1 MKKLLLFAFA
11 LFTASFC
18 FADAFSH
25 ALEQPV
31 GIQWEGAAVRDAFNR
46 IHEQTGVPIWVDR
59 RVVPDVKI
67 TGSFQNA
74 TLPQI
79 LREAVYSDFLKA
91 QDLELTQTGT
101 LLYVGPKSFTQILR
115 TLCELKREE
124 LRENLKSP
132 EQKKWLTDHA
142 LKWDRLA
149 EPKGIL
155 RDLAEKEN
163 LTVKGFKSVPH
174 DLWPEKSFPV
184 VCPLDAFLL
193 ILGQFDLTLSFTK
206 DGAEIV
212 PLVPEEIVLTKVY
225 SVKKLSSKKLAVV
238 KEAFPGTKIKQKGEK
253 VQIRGLAEVH
263 EFLASNSGAAD
274 AQISVGSFTMAQL
287 GGGTSSAG
295 RTPDGV
301 DRSMEVFSLKF
312 SLPFWPAMKQLCKQ
326 QNLELEADTDD
337 LVAAGI
343 DLAQV
348 VSVDLKNVSLEKIFQ
363 EIANA
368 AGCEARLVGNKV
380 IVRVK
385 K

>member
-1 MKKLLLFAFA
+1 MKKILLFAYA
-11 LFTASFC
+11 LLAASFC
-18 FADAFSH
+18 FADAFSR

-31 GIQWEGAAVRDAFNR
+31 GIQWEGSPVRDAFNR
-46 IHEQTGVPIWVDR
+46 IHNQTGVPIWVDR

-79 LREAVYSDFLKA
+79 LREALYSDFLKE
-91 QDLELTQTGT
+91 QDLELTQTGA

-124 LRENLKSP
+124 LKENLKSS
-132 EQKKWLTDHA
+132 EQKKWLNDHP

-149 EPKGIL
+149 EPKAIL
-155 RDLAEKEN
+155 NDLAEKEN
-163 LTVKGFKSVPH
+163 LTVKGLKLVPH

-184 VCPLDAFLL
+184 VSTLDAFLL

-225 SVKKLSSKKLAVV
+225 SAKKASSKKLAAV
-238 KEAFPGTKIKQKGEK
+238 KEAFPGTKIKQKAEK
-253 VQIRGLAEVH
+253 VQVRGLAEVH
-263 EFLASNSGAAD
+263 DFLASDSGASG
-274 AQISVGSFTMAQL
+274 QLSVGSFTLAQL

-295 RTPDGV
+295 RTPEGV

-312 SLPFWPAMKQLCKQ
+312 SLPFWPAMRQLCKQ
-326 QNLELEADTDD
+326 QNLELVADTDE

-343 DLAQV
+343 DLEQI

-363 EIANA
+363 EIAKA

-380 IVRVK
+380 IVKAK

>member
-11 LFTASFC
+11 LLAASFC
-18 FADAFSH
+18 FADAFPH
-25 ALEQPV
+25 VLEQPV

-59 RVVPDVKI
+59 RVVPDTKI

-91 QDLELTQTGT
+91 QNLELTQTGS
-101 LLYVGPKSFTQILR
+101 LLYVGPKSFAQILR

-124 LRENLKSP
+124 LKANLKSP

-142 LKWDRLA
+142 LKWERLA
-149 EPKGIL
+149 EPKAIL
-155 RDLAEKEN
+155 KDLAEKEN
-163 LTVKGFKSVPH
+163 LTVKGFKTVPH
-174 DLWPEKSFPV
+174 DLWPAKSFPA

-212 PLVPEEIVLTKVY
+212 PLAPEEIVLTKVY
-225 SVKKLSSKKLAVV
+225 SPKRISKEKLAAV
-238 KEAFPGTKIKQKGEK
+238 KEAFPGTKFKQKGEK
-253 VQIRGLAEVH
+253 VQVRGLVEVH
-263 EFLASNSGAAD
+263 DFLASNSGAAG
-274 AQISVGSFTMAQL
+274 QISVGGFTLAQL
-287 GGGTSSAG
+287 GGGTASG
-295 RTPDGV
+295 RTPEGV
-301 DRSMEVFSLKF
+301 DRSMEVYSLNT
-312 SLPFWPAMKQLCKQ
+312 SVPFWPAMKQLCKQ
-326 QNLELEADTDD
+326 QNLELEADTDE
-337 LVAAGI
+337 LVAAGV

-348 VSVDLKNVSLEKIFQ
+348 VSVDVKNVSLEKLFQ

>member
-31 GIQWEGAAVRDAFNR
+31 GIQWEGAAVKDAFNR
-46 IHEQTGVPIWVDR
+46 IHDQTGVPIWVDR
-59 RVVPDVKI
+59 RVVPDAKI

-91 QDLELTQTGT
+91 QDLELTQTGA
-101 LLYVGPKSFTQILR
+101 LLYIGPKSFTQILR
-115 TLCELKREE
+115 TLCVLKREE
-124 LRENLKSP
+124 LKENLKSA
-132 EQKKWLTDHA
+132 EQKKWLTDRA

-149 EPKGIL
+149 EPKAIL
-155 RDLAEKEN
+155 RDLTEKEN

-212 PLVPEEIVLTKVY
+212 PLVPDEIVLTKIY
-225 SVKKLSSKKLAVV
+225 STKKLSSKKLAAV
-238 KEAFPGTKIKQKGEK
+238 KEAFPETKTRQKGEK
-253 VQIRGLAEVH
+253 VQVRGLAEVH
-263 EFLASNSGAAD
+263 DFLVSNSGAAD
-274 AQISVGSFTMAQL
+274 TQISVGSFTLAQL
-287 GGGTSSAG
+287 GGGTASAG

-326 QNLELEADTDD
+326 QNLELEADTDA

-348 VSVDLKNVSLEKIFQ
+348 VSVEVKNASLEKIFQ